1 MLRVSFIWLT
11 FFQLVNFALSFISIF
26 KMCKYWQWKQIIKE
40 ALIFFT
46 FSPFYNTNQMTGFS
60 MKRNTELTWVEQKKT
75 SLFQCQRY
83 ILFIKIFYLL
93 FDFAF
98 HFLSVLLVFCFFYQ
112 IYNDSDA
119 AIKKM

>member
-1 MLRVSFIWLT
+1 
-11 FFQLVNFALSFISIF
+11 
-26 KMCKYWQWKQIIKE
+26 MCKYWQWKQIIKE

-112 IYNDSDA
+112 IYNDNDA